1 MQIVRMRKHGRA
13 MSVALLILAMVF
25 LFPLAAEA
33 QQTSHGSQS
42 MAARIQRLEDIEE
55 IRNLLINYGRF
66 LDAHDLV
73 AYSNLFAK
81 DGEWVGG
88 FGTGKGP
95 AGVLALMQKN
105 LPLPNPASKPGS
117 TYHLLTNFE
126 IDVHGDTATA
136 WSRWTFT
143 VTGADNKPSMMY
155 GGHYEDELVREDG
168 WWKFQRRVAVND
180 IPHADPPVAK

>member
-1 MQIVRMRKHGRA
+1 MQIVRTGKHGRA
-13 MSVALLILAMVF
+13 TTVASLIVAIVF
-25 LFPLAAEA
+25 LSPLAVEA
-33 QQTSHGSQS
+33 QQTSHSSQS

-55 IRNLLINYGRF
+55 IRNLLTDYGRF

-81 DGEWVGG
+81 EGEWVGG
-88 FGTGKGP
+88 FGTGQGP

-105 LPLPNPASKPGS
+105 LPPPNPATKPGS

-143 VTGADNKPSMMY
+143 VTGADNKPSMLS
-155 GGHYEDELVREDG
+155 GGHYDDELVREDG
-168 WWKFQRRVAVND
+168 RWKFQRRVEIGRAHV
-180 IPHADPPVAK
+180 